1 MQNNHTSEYGI
12 LAALVVAA
20 AVLIDPM
27 HWFMPTMLQ
36 MAALAGLVAAF
47 ALLAVFLVRE
57 EARDEREEQ
66 LRQTS
71 GRIGFLAGAGVLVV
85 AIVVQ
90 GYLDMLDHWLVYA
103 LLAMILGKIGARIW
117 AEKQ

>member
-1 MQNNHTSEYGI
+1 MNTRLSESLIVG
-12 LAALVVAA
+12 ALVVAA
-20 AVLIDPM
+20 LVLIDPL

-66 LRQTS
+66 LRLSS
-71 GRIGFLAGAGVLVV
+71 GRIGFLFGAGVLVV
-85 AIVVQ
+85 AIAIQ

-103 LLAMILGKIGARIW
+103 LLAMVLGKIGARVW
-117 AEKQ
+117 AERL